1 MGKHREDVNKVTQ
14 EVTKAKIS
22 EAESKYGVRYSV
34 LLSLPYFDPVEFTV
48 IDIMR
53 NMYLGTGKHLFQTW
67 IDEKLLT
74 NNQLTQVDSTVKL
87 FRIPANSGRIPSN
100 IMSSYGSF
108 TASQWRNWI
117 TVYSPIVLKDILPAE
132 HLQCWLLFVRACSLL
147 SSRIIKESDIV
158 CADLYLLNFC
168 RQFEQLY
175 PHSCTPNLH
184 LHLHLKE
191 CFLNY
196 GPLHVVWCFPFER
209 FNGVLGSYPTNKKAI
224 EVQLLTKFCH
234 YQMVHDIALQCD
246 DDDVSSLFPDTFHKQ
261 SCTTISDSALLTF
274 KLATASLDGT
284 LTFNNVG
291 LVVPLLPL
299 KTVC

>member
-87 FRIPANSGRIPSN
+87 FRIPANSGHIPSN

-117 TVYSPIVLKDILPAE
+117 TLYSPIVLKDILPAE
-132 HLQCWLLFVRACSLL
+132 HLQYWLLFVRACSLL
-147 SSRIIKESDIV
+147 SSCIIKESDIA

-168 RQFEQLY
+168 RQFEQVY

-191 CFLNY
+191 F
-196 GPLHVVWCFPFER
+196 
-209 FNGVLGSYPTNKKAI
+209 S
-224 EVQLLTKFCH
+224 
-234 YQMVHDIALQCD
+234 
-246 DDDVSSLFPDTFHKQ
+246 
-261 SCTTISDSALLTF
+261 
-274 KLATASLDGT
+274 
-284 LTFNNVG
+284 
-291 LVVPLLPL
+291 
-299 KTVC
+299 